1 MTFEDPWVNARC
13 VLWSNIEPEV
23 NLIGI
28 TVPGYSA
35 PDYRGDPYFYAGDW
49 FTPDE
54 IEGLVTRAAT
64 VSTGVDVKE
73 QKGLIK
79 NLIKLNHGTP
89 LEFVTYQFVISGI
102 SKSCSSQIS
111 RHRMASIVS
120 ASRRYQEQGAAFVY
134 PILESVKNSY
144 LVVETYNRLEDSYRS
159 AYETYMKLKSLGVK
173 KGDCRYVIPV
183 ASATEKAWS
192 INARSLRNF
201 FQLRLHNSAESEIRR
216 LAQMILDQVMQITP
230 TLFEDIKREL
240 DTQ

>member
-1 MTFEDPWVNARC
+1 MGFTDPWVNARKD
-13 VLWSNIEPEV
+13 LWANTEPEV
-23 NLIGI
+23 KLIGL
-28 TVPGYSA
+28 TVPGDSGV
-35 PDYRGDPYFYAGDW
+35 DYRGDAYFCADEY
-49 FTPDE
+49 FSPDR

-64 VSTGVDVKE
+64 VSTGVEVKN
-73 QKGLIK
+73 QKGLIT

-89 LEFVTYQFVISGI
+89 LEFITYQFMLSGI

-134 PILESVKNSY
+134 PILESVKDCDLAIKTYNAIE
-144 LVVETYNRLEDSYRS
+144 ETYKI
-159 AYETYMKLKSLGVK
+159 TYQQYTTLKGLGIK
-173 KGDCRYVIPV
+173 RGDCRYVIPV
-183 ASATEKAWS
+183 SSATEKAWS

-201 FQLRLHNSAESEIRR
+201 FQLRLHKTAESEIRR